1 MDTGSTIPKTLMHA
15 RHLDV
20 GLFAKLTEKP
30 WLPDRSGVAQ
40 LRTGGFTAHNRKV
53 ALVIFL
59 AVVGVLFSL
68 FIAAY
73 HMRLEFSTDWV
84 AMPEPTLLWFNS
96 CVLIIASVA
105 FERARAAVARSDVV
119 RGRTAFLVAGALT
132 IVFLIG
138 QLVVWSQVVDLGYYA
153 QTNPANGF
161 FFVLTGVHAV
171 HLFGGLFAW
180 WRAARRMYR
189 NADIG
194 DARVSVDLC
203 AMYWHFLLLVWLGM
217 FAMLLN
223 T

>member
-1 MDTGSTIPKTLMHA
+1 M
-15 RHLDV
+15 

-30 WLPDRSGVAQ
+30 WLPDQTGVAL
-40 LRTGGFTAHNRKV
+40 LRTGGFAVHNRKV
-53 ALVIFL
+53 ALVMFL

-84 AMPEPTLLWFNS
+84 AMPEPMLLWINS
-96 CVLIIASVA
+96 GVLIIASVA
-105 FERARAAVARSDVV
+105 FEWARAAVARSDVP

-132 IVFLIG
+132 MGFLIG
-138 QLVVWSQVVDLGYYA
+138 QLVVWRQVVELGYFA
-153 QTNPANGF
+153 RTNPANGF
-161 FFVLTGVHAV
+161 FFVLTGVHGV
-171 HLFGGLFAW
+171 HLLGGLFAW
-180 WRAARRMYR
+180 WRAARRMVR

-217 FAMLLN
+217 FALLLN
-223 T
+223 S

>member
-1 MDTGSTIPKTLMHA
+1 M
-15 RHLDV
+15 

-30 WLPDRSGVAQ
+30 WLPDRSGVTQ
-40 LRTGGFTAHNRKV
+40 LRTGGFAVHNRKV

-84 AMPEPTLLWFNS
+84 AMPEPTLLWINS
-96 CVLIIASVA
+96 GVLIVASVA
-105 FERARAAVARSDVV
+105 FEWARAAVARSDVA

-132 IVFLIG
+132 ILFLIG
-138 QLVVWSQVVDLGYYA
+138 QLIVWRQIVANGYYA

-161 FFVLTGVHAV
+161 FFVLTGVHGL
-171 HLFGGLFAW
+171 HLLGGLFAW
-180 WRAARRMYR
+180 WRAAKRMYR

-217 FAMLLN
+217 FALLLN